1 MLQIRFIAV
10 LGLAAVLGVSA
21 LNVRARGDDAA
32 DRPKNVPA
40 TREEVKEALDAL
52 KHRQPRL
59 PLPPPTEEEQK
70 AARER
75 AAAGGG
81 GGGGLGGGLVNNARM
96 RALHLP
102 EELKTNTGP
111 RPQGNPRER
120 DPNQLFDYAFSTEL
134 FWIVSRVNNCHYC
147 LGHQEQKLLSAGLD
161 DDRIAALDG
170 DWGQFTPAEQ
180 AAFAFTRK
188 LTYEP
193 YLIGDDDIAR
203 LKAHYN
209 DAQVFEI
216 VSLVSRY
223 NSTNRWTDSL
233 GIPQED
239 HRNFKTPTVEK
250 YRRFVTTVAPVD
262 PSKPKGTSAPA
273 AMAQRPP
280 LESRGDVEAALAQCQ
295 KRTPRIPLADES
307 AARALLPDDYPA
319 GALPQW
325 VRLMLDNA
333 KAGAGSVASYRILA
347 EKGRLNPKM
356 RAQMAWVAAR
366 HDRAWYAL
374 GQARQR
380 LRTLGQNDTEIF
392 ALDNPT
398 EGFTPAEQQVFKF
411 SRKLTVA
418 PQLIV
423 DSDIARLR
431 EHFSDSEVAEIV
443 HRVTTA
449 AYFDRLTESAGLQL
463 EN

>member
-1 MLQIRFIAV
+1 MIPIRFFAPCV
-10 LGLAAVLGVSA
+10 LAAVLAAGS
-21 LNVRARGDDAA
+21 RGDDTA
-32 DRPKNVPA
+32 DQPKNVPA
-40 TREEVKEALDAL
+40 TREEVKEALNNL
-52 KHRQPRL
+52 RHRQPRL
-59 PLPPPTEEEQK
+59 PLPPPTEDELR

-75 AAAGGG
+75 AAAGGNA
-81 GGGGLGGGLVNNARM
+81 GGLGGGLVNNARM

-102 EELKTNTGP
+102 EELKTNTGF

-120 DPNQLFDYAFSTEL
+120 DPNQMFDYAFSTEL

-147 LGHQEQKLLSAGLD
+147 LGHQEHKLLSAGLD

-170 DWGQFTPAEQ
+170 DWSQFSPAEQ

-193 YLIGDDDIAR
+193 HLIGDDDLAR
-203 LKAHYN
+203 LKAQYS
-209 DAQVFEI
+209 DPQVFEI

-239 HRNFKTPTVEK
+239 HREFKTPTNEK
-250 YRRFVTTVAPVD
+250 YRRFATTVAPVD
-262 PSKPKGTSAPA
+262 LSKPRGTSGPA

-280 LESRGDVEAALAQCQ
+280 LEPRAEVETRLAQCQ
-295 KRTPRIPLADES
+295 KRTARLPVPDEA
-307 AARALLPDDYPA
+307 AARALLPDDWPA
-319 GALPQW
+319 GSLPNW
-325 VRLMLDNA
+325 VRLMLTNG
-333 KAGAGSVASYRILA
+333 KSGLGSVTGYRTLA
-347 EKGRLNPKM
+347 EKGRLNPVL
-356 RAQMAWVAAR
+356 RAQIAWIAAR

-380 LRTLGQNDTEIF
+380 LRALSQSDSQIF

-398 EGFTPAEQQVFKF
+398 EGFTPAEQQAFKF
-411 SRKLTVA
+411 TRKLTVA

-431 EHFSDSEVAEIV
+431 DHFTDSEVAEIV

-449 AYFDRLTESAGLQL
+449 AYFDRLTEAAGMPV

>member
-1 MLQIRFIAV
+1 MMRNRFFVPV
-10 LGLAAVLGVSA
+10 LFSLALVAPLLA
-21 LNVRARGDDAA
+21 EDAA
-32 DRPKNVPA
+32 NQPKNVPA
-40 TREEVKEALDAL
+40 TREEVKEALNKLRD
-52 KHRQPRL
+52 RQPRL
-59 PLPPPTEEEQK
+59 PLPPPTEEELK

-81 GGGGLGGGLVNNARM
+81 TGGGLGGGLVNNARM

-102 EELKTNTGP
+102 EELKTNPGF

-120 DPNQLFDYAFSTEL
+120 DPNQVFDYAFSTEL

-147 LGHQEQKLLSAGLD
+147 LGHQEEKLLSAGLD

-170 DWGQFTPAEQ
+170 DWGAFTPAEQ

-188 LTYEP
+188 LTFEP
-193 YLIGDDDIAR
+193 HLIGDADIAR

-233 GIPQED
+233 GIPQEA
-239 HRNFKTPTVEK
+239 HRDFKTPTKEK
-250 YRRFVTTVAPVD
+250 YQRFVTTVAPVD
-262 PSKPKGTSAPA
+262 PSKPRGTSAPA

-280 LESRGDVEAALAQCQ
+280 LESRGQVEAAVARCRT
-295 KRTPRIPLADES
+295 RTPRLPLADEG
-307 AARALLPDDYPA
+307 AARALLKDEAPA
-319 GALPQW
+319 GVLPQW
-325 VRLMLDNA
+325 VRLLLSNA
-333 KAGAGSVASYRILA
+333 KSGPAAVTNYRTVL
-347 EKGRLNPKM
+347 EKGRLSPKM
-356 RAQMAWVAAR
+356 RAQIAWIAAR

-374 GQARQR
+374 AQAQQR
-380 LRTLGQNDTEIF
+380 LRGLGQSDSEIF
-392 ALDNPT
+392 ALDNSA
-398 EGFTPAEQQVFKF
+398 EGFTPAEQQVFNF
-411 SRKLTVA
+411 TRKLTVA

-431 EHFSDSEVAEIV
+431 DHFSDSEVAEIV

-449 AYFDRLTESAGLQL
+449 AYFDRLTEAAGLQCEEGL
-463 EN
+463 